1 MSKNDAAVIGTLAV
15 LWLVA
20 FFAAGVNLYLEH
32 GALDRIPAP
41 GGNKMHPSCPES
53 YCFDFD
59 NATRMLSCVKCEAP
73 KNIFEG
79 G

>member
-1 MSKNDAAVIGTLAV
+1 MKDDALIGTLV
-15 LWLVA
+15 ILWLVVCLA
-20 FFAAGVNLYLEH
+20 VGVNLWREH

-59 NATRMLSCVKCEAP
+59 NATKMLECVKCEARE
-73 KNIFEG
+73 NIFDWR
-79 G
+79 